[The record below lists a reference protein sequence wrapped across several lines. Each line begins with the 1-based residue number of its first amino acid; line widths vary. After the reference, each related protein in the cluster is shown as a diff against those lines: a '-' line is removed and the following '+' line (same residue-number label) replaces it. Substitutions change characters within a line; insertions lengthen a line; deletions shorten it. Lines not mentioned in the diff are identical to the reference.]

1 MLGISISIIL
11 GALIA
16 IAGIVLTVLLCVWT
30 YRDARNKGMNGI
42 LWTAVVLLVPSY
54 IGLIIYLIIRTDNHK
69 VTCSKCNKSV
79 NGKNKFCSN
88 CGEELVPVVEVT
100 DDTEFRQ
107 SQKKV
112 LVGFFSTLAAIIIF
126 SIFMVAS
133 MIIGSVQLVGDA
145 VKWVTEL
152 STLEWSD
159 TLEEALGDID
169 VLFDEEEIHVSVQ
182 DETVIIKDKDG
193 NELLNVD
200 GNAETVDVNL
210 QGLRDLFDQYGI
222 EYDESMT
229 DEELEQYMKE
239 EVEKAIENALENS
252 ESVDIETTEN

>member
-16 IAGIVLTVLLCVWT
+16 IAGIALTILLCVWT
-30 YRDARNKGMNGI
+30 YRDAKHKGMNGI

-54 IGLIIYLIIRTDNHK
+54 IGLIIYLIVRMDNNK

-88 CGEELVPVVEVT
+88 CGEELIPAVEVI
-100 DDTEFRQ
+100 DDTEFRH
-107 SQKKV
+107 SQKKI

-133 MIIGSVQLVGDA
+133 LIIGSVKLVGDA

-152 STLEWSD
+152 STIEWD
-159 TLEEALGDID
+159 NTLEEALGDLD
-169 VLFDEEEIHVSVQ
+169 VLFDEEEIHVSVG
-182 DETVIIKDKDG
+182 DEKVIIKDKEG

-210 QGLRDLFDQYGI
+210 HGLRELFDEYDI
-222 EYDESMT
+222 EYDENMT
-229 DEELEQYMKE
+229 DEELEQQIKDE
-239 EVEKAIENALENS
+239 IEKSIENALEV
-252 ESVDIETTEN
+252 EETITTETTEN